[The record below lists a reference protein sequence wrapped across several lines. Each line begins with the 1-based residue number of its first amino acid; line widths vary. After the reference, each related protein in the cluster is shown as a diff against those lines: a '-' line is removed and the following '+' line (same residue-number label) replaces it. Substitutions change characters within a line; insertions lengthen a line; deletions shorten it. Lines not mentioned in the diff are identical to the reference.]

1 MHFPSLPPPYLVAA
15 DDEWPANDDLHCA
28 RPVKQNCSPV
38 SGGEISVGSY
48 RYYFSCITFGYYYDP
63 PINLHGLSVG
73 ETVAVPT
80 DGGSPDEGF
89 VALNFLKGTWTS
101 VHAAFFASVEHNF

>member
-1 MHFPSLPPPYLVAA
+1 MTNGLLTMTFTVPAGVTELFPCERWRDSLQMSFHY
-15 DDEWPANDDLHCA
+15 
-28 RPVKQNCSPV
+28 S
-38 SGGEISVGSY
+38 SVGSY